1 MNKRVRQSFSVLLL
15 IVAAA
20 HLAGAAMG
28 GEPEPG
34 KGKAAGG
41 EARFETFTAEQK
53 AHWAYQ
59 PLKRP
64 EPPSVRQSRWVRNP
78 IDRFILAELESVEL
92 PHAPEADRIALIR
105 RVDF

>member
-20 HLAGAAMG
+20 HLAGTAMG

-53 AHWAYQ
+53 EHWAYQ
-59 PLKRP
+59 PLERP
-64 EPPSVRQSRWVRNP
+64 QAPSVRQAQVGQEPDRPVHPGRAGNCRDSRMRRRP
-78 IDRFILAELESVEL
+78 IGSL
-92 PHAPEADRIALIR
+92 
-105 RVDF
+105 